1 MCGVNNVMGANPRRY
16 IIANAFAFCKYYFQK
31 NPVLFHFFANYVS
44 QSKLDSRFCT
54 FCRRIFVFFF
64 PRACFSH
71 SIDHILC
78 LGTQHSSGFT
88 STKMI
93 SGPIRLMHGHGITKS
108 SFLPKSPK
116 NLHGPGTVIALIHPS
131 GDSISISVTN
141 PSRRPSDTQI
151 TSLHRNSDIFMIIF
165 HSSPFPIGEGYAR
178 MSRFMPRKIVAYPG
192 ARTIRNDIA
201 MSRL

>member
-1 MCGVNNVMGANPRRY
+1 MLSHFASIIFKKIPFYSTFLQIMYHKANQTAVFVHFVGA
-16 IIANAFAFCKYYFQK
+16 YF
-31 NPVLFHFFANYVS
+31 
-44 QSKLDSRFCT
+44 D
-54 FCRRIFVFFF
+54 FFF
-64 PRACFSH
+64 LRACFSH
-71 SIDHILC
+71 YIDHILC

-116 NLHGPGTVIALIHPS
+116 NLHGPGTVIALMHPS

-151 TSLHRNSDIFMIIF
+151 TSLHRNSDIFMIMF

-178 MSRFMPRKIVAYPG
+178 MARFMPRKIVVFQG
-192 ARTIRNDIA
+192 ARTIRNVIA
-201 MSRL
+201 RRRL